1 MGCGAHVCLLD
12 PDGTAPST
20 TDEAAP
26 LIYRMTGFD
35 VHPADQPS
43 VHLWCASAD
52 GGRFYAVNATDA
64 PAIVRHTATNLS

>member
-1 MGCGAHVCLLD
+1 VCLLD
-12 PDGTAPST
+12 PDRTAPST

-35 VHPADQPS
+35 VHPADRPS
-43 VHLWCASAD
+43 VHLWHGSAD